1 MVELGKQEAGMFRT
15 PAMLI
20 GLAGSAFLAGSLAP
34 HAFTTASLAQTEAPV
49 EQPLLGQQVASAAKS
64 DRMGIPLPGS
74 ERGTVS
80 VVELVGIGQATVIL
94 RGRDGEVLYRSDPE
108 AGTTTFT
115 KNTDLPVVTLKE
127 EMQSPVVQH
136 PVTRREGTEMPA
148 QEPKKKRRNPVG
160 CVGDLSSLVHSS
172 ADRSPSLCLALL
184 DQSLS

>member
-1 MVELGKQEAGMFRT
+1 MFRT

-34 HAFTTASLAQTEAPV
+34 HAFSTASLARSDAPAA
-49 EQPLLGQQVASAAKS
+49 PILLSQQVASAAKA
-64 DRMGIPLPGS
+64 DRSIAPFSGG

-94 RGRDGEVLYRSDPE
+94 RDRNGELLYRSDPDK
-108 AGTTTFT
+108 GTTTFA

-127 EMQSPVVQH
+127 EMQAPVVQH
-136 PVTRREGTEMPA
+136 PVSRQESNEMPA

>member
-1 MVELGKQEAGMFRT
+1 MFRT

-34 HAFTTASLAQTEAPV
+34 QLLTTASLARSEAPV
-49 EQPLLGQQVASAAKS
+49 EQPLLGQQVASASKS
-64 DRMGIPLPGS
+64 DRMGVPLPGS
-74 ERGTVS
+74 DRATVS

-94 RGRDGEVLYRSDPE
+94 RGRDGEILYRSDPE
-108 AGTTTFT
+108 SGTTTFT

-136 PVTRREGTEMPA
+136 PVNRREGTEMPA

-160 CVGDLSSLVHSS
+160 CVGDLSSLVHASG
-172 ADRSPSLCLALL
+172 DRSPSLCLVSL
-184 DQSLS
+184 DQALS